1 MRSLLFLCALF
12 FTISLTAVPQYGWST
27 GSWTECS
34 AVCDGTQTRSVQ
46 CWDNYNNI
54 IVADSFCNPS
64 TKPVSEQSC
73 GAPCTYEWVAGEW
86 GECSE
91 MCGPGFQSRSVTC
104 TKVETS
110 EAVSESYCDSPS
122 MPALTQPC
130 NDGPCIDEDIV
141 DEDIV
146 DEDIIDEDAADENAV
161 DQDPADEDLSEG
173 EADEDTI
180 DIDEIFIDEDTADDA
195 TVIDEIVVNDD
206 QTGDEDQS
214 SDESQTA
221 DNSNSDEDSAYGN
234 DLETDTDDISVVD
247 TAGSND
253 SGCGCN
259 VIGL

>member
-1 MRSLLFLCALF
+1 MKFLVFASVLFL
-12 FTISLTAVPQYGWST
+12 TVSVYGDWVA
-27 GSWTECS
+27 GPWKECS
-34 AVCDGTQTRSVQ
+34 AVCDGVQ
-46 CWDNYNNI
+46 VRKVYCKNPVTGD
-54 IVADSFCNPS
+54 VAPDSLCDA
-64 TKPVSEQSC
+64 KPKPATSQPCSP
-73 GAPCTYEWVAGEW
+73 PCTYEWVAGEW

-110 EAVSESYCDSPS
+110 EVVSESYCDSPS

-130 NDGPCIDEDIV
+130 DLGVCTDEDII

-146 DEDIIDEDAADENAV
+146 DEDIIDEDAADENV
-161 DQDPADEDLSEG
+161 ADEDPVDEDLFEG
-173 EADEDTI
+173 EADEDII
-180 DIDEIFIDEDTADDA
+180 DIDEIFIDEDTTDDG
-195 TVIDEIVVNDD
+195 TVIDEIAVNDD

>member
-1 MRSLLFLCALF
+1 MRSLLFLCALL
-12 FTISLTAVPQYGWST
+12 FTISLTAVPQYTWNT
-27 GSWTECS
+27 GSWSACS
-34 AVCDGTQTRSVQ
+34 AVCDGIQTRSVQ
-46 CWDNYNNI
+46 CWDNYNS
-54 IVADSFCNPS
+54 VVVSDLSCTYAP
-64 TKPVSEQSC
+64 KPATEQSC
-73 GAPCTYEWVAGEW
+73 SAPCTYEWVAGEW

-130 NDGPCIDEDIV
+130 DLGVCTDDDIA

-146 DEDIIDEDAADENAV
+146 DEDIIDEDTADENVV
-161 DQDPADEDLSEG
+161 DEDPVDEDLFEG
-173 EADEDTI
+173 EADEDII
-180 DIDEIFIDEDTADDA
+180 DIDEIFIDEDTTDDG
-195 TVIDEIVVNDD
+195 TVIDEIAVNDD
-206 QTGDEDQS
+206 QTGDEDQT

-221 DNSNSDEDSAYGN
+221 DNSNSDDDSAYGN

-253 SGCGCN
+253 SGCGCD